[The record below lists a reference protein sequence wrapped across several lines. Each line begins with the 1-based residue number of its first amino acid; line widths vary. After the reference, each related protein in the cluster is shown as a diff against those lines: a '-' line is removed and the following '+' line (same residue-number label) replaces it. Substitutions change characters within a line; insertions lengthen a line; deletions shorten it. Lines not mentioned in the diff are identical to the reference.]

1 MHFPRCHKKSGEFI
15 YMNAPDFCFKIFI
28 LLETHLH
35 ILTLCFLCLEEWF
48 LYRMHVVR
56 YNAAREYNKLRIVR
70 VDIRIVQSAG
80 CLQMLFHIGNR
91 DYL

>member
-1 MHFPRCHKKSGEFI
+1 
-15 YMNAPDFCFKIFI
+15 
-28 LLETHLH
+28 
-35 ILTLCFLCLEEWF
+35 
-48 LYRMHVVR
+48 MHVVR

-91 DYL
+91 LLQLHEVVAGF